1 MCDQNSASTQ
11 SIADYLA
18 QLLKDRKQLAAFP
31 NVFLHVERLLDEGKS
46 LWSVALCVWNAISI
60 KTNLQNPNFHKINTT
75 KITCDIAERDLI
87 QHKRSNQVF
96 LLWGRILK
104 LGFSKVYVHAVPAKI
119 STRFHCDFC
128 GNLTW
133 NHICLLPNERRKY
146 DCFANSIESA
156 RRCRISLTR
165 LLKSWRRLDHFWSI
179 ALNFSLVFFNV
190 YFLIIN
196 DCFPFFF
203 QLVK

>member
-96 LLWGRILK
+96 FIVRAYFKARIFKSL
-104 LGFSKVYVHAVPAKI
+104 
-119 STRFHCDFC
+119 C
-128 GNLTW
+128 
-133 NHICLLPNERRKY
+133 
-146 DCFANSIESA
+146 A
-156 RRCRISLTR
+156 RRTCQNFHTFPLWFLRKFD
-165 LLKSWRRLDHFWSI
+165 LKSHLFTSKRKTKIWLLREFHWI
-179 ALNFSLVFFNV
+179 GAALSDFVNEVIKKLATAGPLLVHCTKF
-190 YFLIIN
+190 
-196 DCFPFFF
+196 
-203 QLVK
+203 